1 MTTLYNG
8 CLWTGG
14 FPRRWKRARIIPTTK
29 PGKENCN
36 DASKY
41 WPISL
46 LNVGRKVLEKLLI
59 NRIMHFLHSN
69 ELQNQNQFGF
79 TPQKRTTD
87 AVMAVKDFKDEAL
100 TKGHIVALVSLDV
113 KGAFDA
119 AWWPSI
125 LTLRLLMS
133 YIYIYGVPILNVS
146 RSHTTTQHSR

>member
-8 CLWTGG
+8 CLQTGC

-41 WPISL
+41 QPISL
-46 LNVGRKVLEKLLI
+46 LNIGGKVLEKLLI